1 MFSENCGKANVTHA
15 FKKEGKED
23 LGNYRLVS
31 PSLLLG
37 RYGANNL
44 GKHFEILRKEGDW
57 E

>member
-37 RYGANNL
+37 RYGASNL